1 MVNSRTEYS
10 EQATEAAR
18 MVLLELVRILGEYRD
33 DLVLVGGWVSELLF
47 RLASTQLVGS
57 TDVDLALNY
66 HNMTSA

>member
-33 DLVLVGGWVSELLF
+33 AFERVNDLLT
-47 RLASTQLVGS
+47 RLDFVPG
-57 TDVDLALNY
+57 N
-66 HNMTSA
+66 